1 MNSSLFEPVVIAG
14 RGIVI
19 NPFAKSRDELEHAD
33 SGETI
38 STSGA
43 IYFPDNKLPHG
54 SVLFKPIL
62 RIGNDFKT
70 GTGFYT
76 ESGNTAEHFSKK
88 EKMAS
93 GNTIECYKNK
103 MNISDTIE
111 NFSKHTNMK
120 FGNPIEQFSGIVPE
134 PSKHEVFIDLED
146 EKNAKIG
153 CDINKRYHLF

>member
-1 MNSSLFEPVVIAG
+1 MNSTLFEPVVIAG

-19 NPFAKSRDELEHAD
+19 NPFAKTCDELRHTD

-38 STSGA
+38 SAPGS
-43 IYFPDNKLPHG
+43 IYFPDNKLPRG

-70 GTGFYT
+70 GTNFYT
-76 ESGNTAEHFSKK
+76 ESGNTTEHFSKK
-88 EKMAS
+88 EKMTS

-103 MNISDTIE
+103 MNIGNTIE

-120 FGNPIEQFSGIVPE
+120 FGNHIEQFNTIVPE
-134 PSKHEVFIDLED
+134 PNKYEVFIDLED
-146 EKNAKIG
+146 EKNVKIG
-153 CDINKRYHLF
+153 CDINKGYHLL